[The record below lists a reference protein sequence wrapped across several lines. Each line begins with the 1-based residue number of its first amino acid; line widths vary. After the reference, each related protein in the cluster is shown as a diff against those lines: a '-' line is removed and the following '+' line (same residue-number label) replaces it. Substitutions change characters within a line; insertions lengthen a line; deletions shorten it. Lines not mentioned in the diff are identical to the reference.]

1 MMTHVVAAGLAFPHQ
16 VNEFGDGNLS
26 DGLLHAAQ
34 SLQRGAKAAGQVVAG
49 DGNEV
54 VLATVQMEHQDVLY
68 GVLCR
73 VQQRD
78 RVFTDVHL
86 QKDLQG
92 LSWSGRYIK
101 GSQRNFLRNILRTS
115 S

>member
-1 MMTHVVAAGLAFPHQ
+1 MAAWLDFPHQ
-16 VNEFGDGNLS
+16 VNEFGDGDFS

-34 SLQRGAKAAGQVVAG
+34 SLQRGPEAAGQVVAR

-68 GVLCR
+68 GVLSW

-78 RVFTDVHL
+78 RVFTYIRFQIDF
-86 QKDLQG
+86 QG
-92 LSWSGRYIK
+92 LIY
-101 GSQRNFLRNILRTS
+101 
-115 S
+115 